1 MEKTNTLIKETET
14 EKSNTLYIFNGV
26 DDFESFNEV
35 KNYRVFRKKFMY
47 VRQKIHQICP
57 GCNKFR

>member
-1 MEKTNTLIKETET
+1 MEKTNTLIKETES

-35 KNYRVFRKKFMY
+35 KNYRVFRKKVY
-47 VRQKIHQICP
+47 VCSAKNSPNLPRLQ
-57 GCNKFR
+57 